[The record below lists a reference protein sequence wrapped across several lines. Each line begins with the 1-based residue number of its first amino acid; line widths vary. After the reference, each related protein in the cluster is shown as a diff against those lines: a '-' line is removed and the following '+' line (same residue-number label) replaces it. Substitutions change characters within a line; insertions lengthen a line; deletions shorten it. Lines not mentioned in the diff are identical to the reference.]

1 MTSKGEFAI
10 SYLKPLYPN
19 GDYILSIYE
28 AWCQFKPTHPG
39 SYKNF
44 REALRK
50 LRESGKIEVYRTEP
64 RTAYRGNNWDAKRY
78 YRVTG
83 KF

>member
-1 MTSKGEFAI
+1 MTSKGEFTI
-10 SYLKPLYPN
+10 SVLKPLYPE
-19 GDYILSIYE
+19 GLYILQIYE
-28 AWCQFKPTHPG
+28 KWCQFKPIHPG

-50 LRESGKIEVYRTEP
+50 MREDGKIEVYKTEP
-64 RTAYRGNNWDAKRY
+64 RSAYRNNLWDNRRY